1 MNILVIAAHPDDEV
15 LGMGGT
21 ICKYRKLGHKVKIA
35 IMATGIT
42 SRRSTNFKNNS
53 NYEVKKSDNKK
64 IQQQILELRKNSR
77 KSAKILGVNEIEF
90 FDFPDNEMD
99 IVSNL
104 EITKQI
110 EQIIKEFNP
119 EKIFT
124 HSENDVN
131 VDHRILYLAT
141 LTATRPK
148 KNQNV
153 KEVYT
158 FEVPSSTEWFFPSKF
173 SPNVFVDITKELK
186 IKQKALMAY
195 KNEIEKFPHPRSTE
209 SLKIIAKRWGTV
221 SGLGAAEAF
230 TLIRRIVSKQNI
242 L

>member
-21 ICKYRKLGHKVKIA
+21 IFKYTKLGHKVKVA
-35 IMATGIT
+35 IMATGIK

-53 NYEVKKSDNKK
+53 KYKISETYEKK
-64 IQQQILELRKNSR
+64 IQQQILELRKNSLHA
-77 KSAKILGVNEIEF
+77 SKILGVTDVEF

-99 IVSNL
+99 KISNL

-110 EQIIKEFNP
+110 EKIIEEFNP

-124 HSENDVN
+124 HSEYDINI
-131 VDHRILYLAT
+131 DHRLLYLAT

-148 KNQNV
+148 KNQTV
-153 KEVYT
+153 KEVYV

-173 SPNVFVDITKELK
+173 SPNVFVDISKELK
-186 IKQKALMAY
+186 TKQKALMAY
-195 KNEIEKFPHPRSTE
+195 KNEIEKFPHPRSVE
-209 SLKIIAKRWGTV
+209 SLEIIAKRWGTV
-221 SGLGAAEAF
+221 SGLRSAEAF
-230 TLIRRIVSKQNI
+230 TLIRQIIKNQNV